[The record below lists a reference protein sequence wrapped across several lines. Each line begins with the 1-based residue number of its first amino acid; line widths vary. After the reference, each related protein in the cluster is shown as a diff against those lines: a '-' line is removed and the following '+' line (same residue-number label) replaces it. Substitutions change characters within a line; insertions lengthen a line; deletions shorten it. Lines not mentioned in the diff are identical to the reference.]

1 MLRLPAIKCTETE
14 KATCYQT
21 AMTVHDLVP
30 YLLNGHDPRSQNWK
44 NLPLNVRTL
53 YEKLQRKTSKS
64 RREAMRSY
72 ILRRMSPEAYWIGA
86 IPPVVVGMQLP
97 QTFEMKEGDD
107 GLGYVKV
114 TTRLD
119 RPNILLD
126 GLGRITGFLDVM
138 YDEDLSA
145 ATRKWAGEAVIP
157 IMLVTPPGIAELSL
171 EELGQLFHDMNVLST
186 PVGKGQAVDLD
197 RSDLYIRTVNEI
209 VSNKTLEE
217 NGGCDQRAVS
227 ISPKSGA
234 WTTKTVLLK
243 SVRAAAEGPGSHVDH
258 LRDVKEGAYLTSP
271 HEMNTIV
278 ERYDEAL
285 RTFVEALPES
295 RVPMHD
301 TLLRT
306 SVWWVALG
314 LVLHDLHDQY
324 DGETIGETQ
333 RLDMLGRL
341 AKIDWG
347 LGNSELRFLGQ
358 TVAEKDG
365 ATPTDASG
373 RKILNRFYGGSKAYY
388 NLAAYMRRKIGLT
401 DAVAYGPDYGAT
413 ERFDV
418 DSPTVAVETVVAA
431 G

>member
-1 MLRLPAIKCTETE
+1 MLRLPAISCTQTS
-14 KATCYQT
+14 KAACYQT

-44 NLPLNVRTL
+44 NLPPDVRDL

-64 RREAMRSY
+64 RREAMRDY
-72 ILRRMSPEAYWIGA
+72 ILKRMSPEAYWIGA

-97 QTFEMKEGDD
+97 QKFERREDD

-114 TTRLD
+114 VTRLD

-138 YDEDLSA
+138 YDRTLDEQ
-145 ATRKWAGEAVIP
+145 TRTWAGQAVIP
-157 IMLVTPPGIAELSL
+157 IMLVTPPGEEELGL

-197 RSDLYIRTVNEI
+197 RSDLYIRTVNEVTALGVI
-209 VSNKTLEE
+209 NE
-217 NGGCDQRAVS
+217 NGGCDLRAVS

-258 LRDVKEGAYLTSP
+258 LRDVKENAFLTGP
-271 HEMNTIV
+271 REIHAIV

-285 RTFVEALPES
+285 RMIVEALPDG
-295 RVPMHD
+295 RVPKQE

-306 SVWWVALG
+306 SVWWAAFG
-314 LVLHDLHDQY
+314 LTLYDLHHEYEGAKVSEDK
-324 DGETIGETQ
+324 
-333 RLDMLGRL
+333 RL
-341 AKIDWG
+341 AMLRRLGKMDWG
-347 LGNSELRFLGQ
+347 LGNPEFQFLGQ
-358 TVAEKDG
+358 TVSEKNG
-365 ATPTDASG
+365 TKPTDASG
-373 RKILNRFYGGSKAYY
+373 REMLNRFYGGSKAYY
-388 NLAAYMRRKIGLT
+388 NLAAVMRRKMGLL
-401 DAVAYGPDYGAT
+401 DVVDYGPDYGAT
-413 ERFDV
+413 VRFGD
-418 DSPTVAVETVVAA
+418 DGSIAHNESEEAA
-431 G
+431 A